1 MTGFSDEFRKWWKS
15 DTGVDPGLG
24 LPVESDPSYPPKE
37 MTDAFE
43 AFQGG
48 EASRLGKVME
58 TIEDLKRQIEQL
70 TRERDEARANL
81 AFASRMWDS
90 PITSDWFDGVRNE
103 AAHQVARWGTEH
115 DAGKAPADWFGL
127 LEYLGG
133 KALHAATLGDVEKA
147 LHHTISA
154 GACLMNWHRHLM
166 DGQGLLRPGIEPPT
180 GDIG

>member
-1 MTGFSDEFRKWWKS
+1 MSVVETAMRIHGAMTGSGGPIGEDER
-15 DTGVDPGLG
+15 
-24 LPVESDPSYPPKE
+24 
-37 MTDAFE
+37 E
-43 AFQGG
+43 ALVGWL
-48 EASRLGKVME
+48 RWR
-58 TIEDLKRQIEQL
+58 IEVAWEPTIEQL